1 MVTSVF
7 QLIWQLKVLKVLMV
21 LMVLKVLRGLE
32 CDDYVVDDR

>member
-7 QLIWQLKVLKVLMV
+7 QLIWQLKVLKVLRV